1 MADIFKFPKASDLDQ
16 AAMRATVADQLCKR
30 GVGAAAATSAA
41 KQIIDDYRE
50 FTSEIQDSWDCG
62 RVLNDQE
69 KALIEETLMH
79 FIKERV
85 LLAWMRQR
93 IALAIRSSK

>member
-1 MADIFKFPKASDLDQ
+1 MADIFNFPKASDLDQ
-16 AAMRATVADQLCKR
+16 AAMRATVAEQLCKR
-30 GVGAAAATSAA
+30 GVGGAAATSAA

-50 FTSEIQDSWDCG
+50 FTNEIQESWDCG
-62 RVLNDQE
+62 RALTDQE
-69 KALIEETLMH
+69 KELVGETLMR

-93 IALAIRSSK
+93 VSLAVRSSK